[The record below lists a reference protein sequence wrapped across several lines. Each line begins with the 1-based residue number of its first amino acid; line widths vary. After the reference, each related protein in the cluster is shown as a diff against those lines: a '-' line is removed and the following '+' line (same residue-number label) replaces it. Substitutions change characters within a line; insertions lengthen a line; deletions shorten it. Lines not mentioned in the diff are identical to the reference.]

1 MENIL
6 SNFISNV
13 LLVYGVKIIGAIV
26 LIVVGFA
33 IVNWIKKKLQKGKLL
48 KNLDATVSSFLI
60 TFISVALKVLLVL
73 TAIII
78 IGVPSATV
86 VAVLGSCGLAVG
98 LALQGGLSNLAGGVV
113 ILLLKPFKLGDY
125 ISAAGNDGTV
135 ENIGIFS
142 TTLLTVDNK
151 RVVIPNGTISGG
163 IIVNYSSQDTR
174 RVDLSFTVAAGSDLD
189 KIRKIFEEIAAAD
202 NRVLTDPAP
211 DILVSELSA
220 AGVTFVFRPW
230 CKTDDYWPLY
240 FSINEAVRR
249 AFTEHNVQP
258 PVSAFAVRSES
269 K

>member
-1 MENIL
+1 M
-6 SNFISNV
+6 
-13 LLVYGVKIIGAIV
+13 
-26 LIVVGFA
+26 LI
-33 IVNWIKKKLQKGKLL
+33 
-48 KNLDATVSSFLI
+48 
-60 TFISVALKVLLVL
+60 L
-73 TAIII
+73 TAVII

-98 LALQGGLSNLAGGVV
+98 LALQGGLSNLAGGVI
-113 ILLLKPFKLGDY
+113 ILLLKPFRLGDY

-151 RVVIPNGTISGG
+151 KIVIPNGTISGG
-163 IIVNYSSQDTR
+163 IIVNYSSEDIR

-189 KIRKIFEEIAAAD
+189 QVRNIFVSIASAD
-202 NRVLTDPAP
+202 ERILKTPAP

-230 CKTDDYWPLY
+230 CKNGDYWNV
-240 FSINEAVRR
+240 FFAANEAVRR
-249 AFTEHNVQP
+249 AFTENNIQP
-258 PVSAFAVRSES
+258 PVSAFAVRTVEE

>member
-1 MENIL
+1 MGNIL
-6 SNFISNV
+6 SNFISSV
-13 LLVYGVKIIGAIV
+13 VLVYGAKILGAIV
-26 LIVVGFA
+26 LIIVGFA
-33 IVNWIKKKLQKGKLL
+33 IINWLKKKLLKGKAL
-48 KNLDATVSSFLI
+48 KSLDATVSSFLI
-60 TFISVALKVLLVL
+60 TFISVALKVLLLL
-73 TAIII
+73 TAVIIV
-78 IGVPSATV
+78 GVPSATV

-125 ISAAGNDGTV
+125 INAAGNEGTV
-135 ENIGIFS
+135 DNIGIFS

-174 RVDLSFTVAAGSDLD
+174 RVDLSFTVAAGSNLD
-189 KIRKIFEEIAAAD
+189 EVRKIFENIAAAD
-202 NRVLTDPAP
+202 ERVLKDPAP

-230 CKTDDYWPLY
+230 CKTAEYWDVY
-240 FSINEAVRR
+240 FAINEAVRR
-249 AFTEHNVQP
+249 AFTENNIQP
-258 PVSAFAVRSES
+258 PVSAFAVRTVE